1 MYPVP
6 YKIKEVIYMLKV
18 DNVRF
23 EYGLKEVLKGV
34 SLNINK
40 GDRIGLIGSNGTGKT
55 TLLRIIAGELSPSV
69 GSVIGNGLIVGYLPQ
84 EPKEHLELS
93 VYDFIKKLTGIMDA
107 EVEFELVSQRTN
119 ESEDYLVRLE
129 QSMEK
134 IEHLGSYTFDVRLQK
149 VAQNVGLLP
158 GMLKQSVATLSGGQ
172 RKRVML
178 AAILMSKFDILLLDE
193 PTNDLDLQGIDI
205 LEKFFLS
212 TKSAVVIVT
221 HDRRMLRTVTTK
233 IAELLQDGSG
243 IDIYSLGYE
252 EYLKAREAR
261 KQSMEDAYERYLD
274 EKKRLKDTSRR
285 LALESVRAEFNKSAS
300 DTEKLSR
307 NAVREKAAI
316 RLSATARS
324 AATREDRLVEP
335 PKPPKEIDL
344 RFVFK
349 EHPGMISNILVELK
363 EVIIN
368 YPEIVLGPFDFKIER
383 GDRIVIIGPNGS
395 GKTSLLRLIL
405 GLEKPTKGT
414 ISFGN
419 GVNIGLVDQFKTL
432 PDEEASALENAKKL
446 ALESELKNGL
456 KLRTVLH
463 TFNFDEA
470 KLRQSGKSLSPGER
484 ARLILAALVS
494 RETNLLLL
502 DEPTNHL
509 DIQAIEELEK
519 ALRTYPETFVV
530 VSHDRD
536 FIDSINFNRTLEI
549 IDGRLKQC

>member
-1 MYPVP
+1 
-6 YKIKEVIYMLKV
+6 MLKV

>member
-1 MYPVP
+1 
-6 YKIKEVIYMLKV
+6 MLKV

-23 EYGLKEVLKGV
+23 EYGSKEVLKGV